1 MKVLYTL
8 QARESL
14 KEIAFYLKDNS
25 LPSYRIKNYLED
37 IRGGIQALLT
47 TFPEAGVVST
57 IGRHSVRKV
66 MVKGCS
72 VLYQYDSQQQAV
84 HVLLIY
90 KHNLPRLK

>member
-1 MKVLYTL
+1 MRVLYTL

-14 KEIAFYLKDNS
+14 NEIASYLKDNS
-25 LPSYRIKNYLED
+25 MSSNKIKNYIED
-37 IRGGIQALLT
+37 ILLDINTSLT

-57 IGRHSVRKV
+57 VGRHSVQKV
-66 MVKGCS
+66 MVKGYS
-72 VLYQYDSQQQAV
+72 VLYQYDSQQQTV